1 MSRPLDEFW
10 SAEDQEAADQAFHQ
24 VCSAI
29 SELTEDQQ
37 KAVHYLVGRIAEPL
51 RKMDPKFSC
60 IVELALTYL
69 STKAVA
75 GHPL

>member
-1 MSRPLDEFW
+1 MTSKLISEP
-10 SAEDQEAADQAFHQ
+10 EDQEVADQAFHE

-29 SELTEDQQ
+29 SEMTEDQQ
-37 KAVHYLVGRIAEPL
+37 KAVHYLVDRIAGPL
-51 RKMDPKFSC
+51 RTMDPKYNGV
-60 IVELALTYL
+60 IALALTYL